1 MDEYDWDSWDNS
13 VNDWYDNYYTPT
25 TDEGYYAFDDAVGN
39 TSGTEFGNSGDQNNY
54 NSDFSDWNFNYVT
67 GMPEYVGGVNG
78 NLAGANF
85 GDLAPSGTIT
95 SGGGSGGLGGILG
108 SLSGLLGGSG
118 GAAGGTKPSGNILNT
133 ISRILGGNGGTTDY
147 TNLLSGLLKGAG
159 AYQQVQ
165 SNNANSQQMIDYLN
179 ASRQYQS
186 PADFGAN
193 PGSLRESATNTY
205 KSAQAALDAFNAD
218 PNSNAGNAANKAQI
232 SKVLNA
238 QAAMHGNRN
247 NFNYIAPALAAAYAD
262 SDIKYQNQYMK
273 DRDSNAQYAGLSNFY
288 KGGETNAMAQALAL
302 GNLGNSPYYAAGQN
316 VLSNN
321 SYDSNPDLSAI
332 FKLLQGVTA

>member
-1 MDEYDWDSWDNS
+1 MDEYDWSGWDDQ

-25 TDEGYYAFDDAVGN
+25 TDSGNYAFDDAVGN
-39 TSGTEFGNSGDQNNY
+39 TAGNETGDSGNYTNYDSSFG
-54 NSDFSDWNFNYVT
+54 DWNFNYVT
-67 GMPEYVGGVNG
+67 GMPEYVGGDSG

-85 GDLAPSGTIT
+85 GDLAPSG
-95 SGGGSGGLGGILG
+95 GGNTGINLGGILG
-108 SLSGLLGGSG
+108 GIGSLGGLFG
-118 GAAGGTKPSGNILNT
+118 GSSQPTGGSKPGTNILDVV
-133 ISRILGGNGGTTDY
+133 SRVLGGGGGSTDY
-147 TNLLSGLLKGAG
+147 SSIISGLLKGLG
-159 AYQQVQ
+159 ANQQVR

-179 ASRQYQS
+179 SIRQYQS
-186 PADFGAN
+186 PADFGAV
-193 PGSLRESATNTY
+193 PGSTRAYATDKYT
-205 KSAQAALDAFNAD
+205 SAQQALDAFNAD

-232 SKVLNA
+232 AKVLNA

-273 DRDSNAQYAGLSNFY
+273 DRDANAGYAGLSHFY
-288 KGGETNAMAQALAL
+288 GGGDANAMAQAIAL

-321 SYDSNPDLSAI
+321 SYDSNPDLSSI
-332 FKLLQGVTA
+332 FKLLQGVV